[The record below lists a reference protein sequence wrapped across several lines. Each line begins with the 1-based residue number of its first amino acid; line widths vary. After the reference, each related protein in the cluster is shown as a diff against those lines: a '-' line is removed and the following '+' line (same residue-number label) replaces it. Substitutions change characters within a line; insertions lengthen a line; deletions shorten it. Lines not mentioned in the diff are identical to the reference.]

1 MIIWRYGLI
10 LPLAGGISLGLA
22 MIMKASVSLAFV
34 PHIAEHSSTS
44 DKAVNSGDS
53 RVDSHMRQT
62 PTHSPAPLVA
72 VSRDLYK
79 SELLPERL
87 EPDKN
92 CHLYDQKPKR
102 GQIFD
107 SVPMG
112 YLMFYEPER
121 AKAIETARKKAAE
134 EKSKD
139 PCPLIVKPTP
149 TLHNPVQTHI
159 PVLSL

>member
-22 MIMKASVSLAFV
+22 KIMKASVSLAFV

-62 PTHSPAPLVA
+62 PTHSLAPLVA

-92 CHLYDQKPKR
+92 CHLHNRKPKR
-102 GQIFD
+102 HEIADNVTSDYLRLFD
-107 SVPMG
+107 
-112 YLMFYEPER
+112 PER
-121 AKAIETARKKAAE
+121 AMAI
-134 EKSKD
+134 D
-139 PCPLIVKPTP
+139 DVVKE
-149 TLHNPVQTHI
+149 NGQ
-159 PVLSL
+159 SGG